1 MDTVHYL
8 VDNLCIKLYYY
19 FLLPVDPY
27 NWYFPSGEQIERK
40 DLMVVL
46 TNLDGIYIKASYG
59 IEVDG
64 QARLSNVKLDSATEV
79 PLCAEDDDYCD
90 DTINNPVT
98 RYAQQ
103 AEAVFN
109 KISGPRNKNHP
120 VLISMLQGFQKC
132 IA

>member
-1 MDTVHYL
+1 MTGGGVSLLYHSG
-8 VDNLCIKLYYY
+8 IKLRPNE
-19 FLLPVDPY
+19 PVNISAPIDPY

-90 DTINNPVT
+90 DTIKNPVT
-98 RYAQQ
+98 R
-103 AEAVFN
+103 
-109 KISGPRNKNHP
+109 
-120 VLISMLQGFQKC
+120 
-132 IA
+132 